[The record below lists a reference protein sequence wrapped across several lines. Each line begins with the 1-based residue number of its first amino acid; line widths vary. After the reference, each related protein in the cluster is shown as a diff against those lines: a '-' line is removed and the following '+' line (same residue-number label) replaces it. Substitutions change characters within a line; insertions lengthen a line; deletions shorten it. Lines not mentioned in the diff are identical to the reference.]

1 MQIQISLGEQALA
14 RFGNQIGALGEGGTK
29 IAFARAVNH
38 TGAKARTQVV
48 RALTKQTGLRRAVI
62 VRAVEERKAVQRGTL
77 AQAACHRLTTRG
89 GDIALKYFRPVEFR
103 RGVRARPFGR
113 ATMFPGKFT
122 RGGLF
127 PNRKA
132 LRMGGHVFENV
143 EAPTWGGRIEVV
155 DSGVVI
161 PEQMVTGE
169 TAAAWR
175 RVIGAQLLPRLEHE
189 VSRSLLT

>member
-14 RFGNQIGALGEGGTK
+14 RFGNQLGALGEGGTK

-38 TGAKARTQVV
+38 TGDKARTQVR
-48 RALTKQTGLRRAVI
+48 RALTKQTGLRRDVI
-62 VRAVEERKAVQRGTL
+62 VRAVKTL
-77 AQAACHRLTTRG
+77 RANPAAMRYEMKTQG

-113 ATMFPGKFT
+113 ATLFAGKFT

-127 PNRKA
+127 PNRTA

-143 EAPTWGGRIEVV
+143 EAPTWGGRLAVV

-189 VSRSLLT
+189 VSRSLPA